1 MVAIPLGMVIAV
13 ERKRK
18 PTRPLDRA
26 RWIDAALAAIETGG
40 PDAVAVGPLARSLG
54 VTKGSF
60 YWHFADRQELL
71 RAALG
76 TWLTRHTVET
86 ERRFGAISDP
96 HQRLCLLFRYAVVEL
111 RPTVIV
117 QLLAH
122 VDDPDVAIAVN
133 EATRRR
139 LEFIAAAYRELGL
152 SPAAARDQALLAYS
166 AFLGFAQLIRDP
178 NPAVATRRQLHR
190 LLKHTQRALIDV
202 YAMQD

>member
-1 MVAIPLGMVIAV
+1 MVGAV
-13 ERKRK
+13 KRRRQR
-18 PTRPLDRA
+18 THRLDRT

-60 YWHFADRQELL
+60 YWHFADRRELL
-71 RAALG
+71 RAALA
-76 TWLTRHTVET
+76 TWLTRHTAAT
-86 ERRFGAISDP
+86 EERFGAIIDP
-96 HQRLCLLFRYAVVEL
+96 GERLRSLFGYAMVEL

-122 VDDPDVAIAVN
+122 VDDPDIAVAVN

-139 LEFIAAAYRELGL
+139 IEFIAGAYRELGL
-152 SPAAARDQALLAYS
+152 SPATARDQALLAYS

-178 NPAVATRRQLHR
+178 EPAVAGQRQLRRLLNHTRRV
-190 LLKHTQRALIDV
+190 LIDV
-202 YAMQD
+202 YAAPD